1 MLTRASLRQ
10 MPAPA
15 QSIPW
20 LHSLAGRFVVFDGP
34 DGSGKSTQL
43 RNFAQALTDNNVPL
57 HQVRDP
63 GGTPVGEK
71 IREILLNRGEIGM
84 SVRCEMLL
92 FMASRAELV
101 ETEIRP
107 ALARGELVLADRF
120 VSSTLAY
127 QGTAGGLPWDHIS
140 AAARVATRGLMPDLI
155 VIFDLDE
162 QAAAKRLSPLLDRM
176 EAKGS
181 AFHRAVRKGYLDQAA
196 TDPGRYIV
204 IDAGGPPDD
213 VWRALLAAMSERVEH
228 LSTKRTGG

>member
-1 MLTRASLRQ
+1 MSVTS
-10 MPAPA
+10 PSHPPC
-15 QSIPW
+15 IPW
-20 LHSLAGRFVVFDGP
+20 LHKLAGRFIVFDGP

-43 RNFAQALTDNNVPL
+43 RNFAKALADNNVPL

-71 IREILLNRGEIGM
+71 IRDILLNRGEIGM

-101 ETEIRP
+101 ETEILP
-107 ALARGELVLADRF
+107 KLATGHLVLADRF

-127 QGTAGGLPWDHIS
+127 QGTAGGLAWDQIA
-140 AAARVATRGLMPDLI
+140 AAARVATRGLMPDVI

-181 AFHRAVRKGYLDQAA
+181 AFHRAVRKGYLDQAT

-204 IDAGGPPDD
+204 IDASGPPDD
-213 VWRALLAAMSERVEH
+213 VWRALLAALAERVEH
-228 LSTKRTGG
+228 LGPLPRARS

>member
-1 MLTRASLRQ
+1 MPVTSTSTRN
-10 MPAPA
+10 
-15 QSIPW
+15 PW
-20 LHSLAGRFVVFDGP
+20 LSRLAGRFIVFDGP

-43 RNFAQALTDNNVPL
+43 RNFARALADHDVPT

-63 GGTPVGEK
+63 GGTPVGER
-71 IREILLNRGEIGM
+71 IRELLLNRGEIAM
-84 SVRCEMLL
+84 SARCETLL

-101 ETEIRP
+101 ETEILP
-107 ALARGELVLADRF
+107 ALSRGQLVLADRF

-127 QGTAGGLPWDHIS
+127 QGTAGGVPWADIA
-140 AAARVATRGLMPDLI
+140 AAARVATRGLIPDLI

-176 EAKGS
+176 EAKGL

-204 IDAGGPPDD
+204 VDAGGSPED
-213 VWRALLAAMSERVEH
+213 VWRGLLAAMAERVDH
-228 LSTKRTGG
+228 LGPTRGGSPRA